1 MTLDR
6 SRRHARGPLR
16 PALSRTLDGFP
27 FDPAE
32 DLWRVPTPTGLAS
45 FNFHNLPGASEHL
58 RQRIKEVSAALL
70 ASITPKR
77 AEQALSA
84 FRVLVRESSADRTLD
99 SIALTD
105 VVRFGESLGARQLHQ
120 LRRLKEHLLLWMGLG
135 IPGLERDLQDALPRL
150 ATERHEIG
158 NAVRTMDADHGPL
171 TDLEFESVVTA
182 MRRDF
187 SSGRIGLHD
196 YTLMTLALT
205 LDARPLQLATM
216 KCKDFTETPRQQGG
230 SVFILQVTRLKQGK
244 GIRPRTLFRPREL
257 SAGVGALVQAQC
269 SIAAQWAREH
279 GIAAGDSP
287 IFPSPM
293 YRKSEGM
300 PEIGLLG
307 HYAGR
312 SISDKLSRLFQGL
325 QVHSHRT
332 GKPLELAPVRLRRT
346 LGTRAAAEGCPAS
359 VIADLMDHSW
369 IDSSLVYIETRPA
382 MIERIDKALAMQIAP
397 LAQAFAGTLMPR
409 DCAGTGHVVHHATA
423 DTLDS
428 IGRCGKH
435 DYCRLAAPLACYTC
449 AYFHPWIDAP
459 HEALLDSLLG
469 EREALRH
476 ATDLRIAAVNDLTIL
491 AVADVV
497 RRCAEATQGSAA

>member
-1 MTLDR
+1 MKLDR
-6 SRRHARGPLR
+6 SQSRAAGLLRHT
-16 PALSRTLDGFP
+16 LSRTLDGFL

-45 FNFHNLPGASEHL
+45 FNFHNLPGASERL
-58 RQRIKEVSAALL
+58 RQCIKEVSAALL

-84 FRVLVRESSADRTLD
+84 FRVLVRESSAGHTLD
-99 SIALTD
+99 SIALID
-105 VVRFGESLGARQLHQ
+105 VVRFGESLGARQLYQ
-120 LRRLKEHLLLWMGLG
+120 LRRLKEHLLLWVDLG

-150 ATERHEIG
+150 STERHEIG
-158 NAVRTMDADHGPL
+158 NAIRTMDADRGPL
-171 TDLEFESVVTA
+171 TDLEFEAVVTA
-182 MRRDF
+182 MRREF
-187 SSGRIGLHD
+187 AGGRISLDD

-205 LDARPLQLATM
+205 LGARPQQLATM

-257 SAGVGALVQAQC
+257 SAGVGALVKAQC
-269 SIAAQWAREH
+269 SNAAQWAAEH
-279 GIAAGDSP
+279 GIAAGDAP
-287 IFPSPM
+287 IFPSQVQG
-293 YRKSEGM
+293 KSEGM
-300 PEIGLLG
+300 LDIGLLG
-307 HYAGR
+307 HHAGR
-312 SISDKLSRLFQGL
+312 GISAKLSRLFQGL

-332 GKPLELAPVRLRRT
+332 GRPLELAPVRLRRT
-346 LGTRAAAEGCPAS
+346 LGTRAAAEGCPAP

-382 MIERIDKALAMQIAP
+382 MIERIDKALALQIAP
-397 LAQAFAGTLMPR
+397 LAQAFAGTLVPR
-409 DCAGTGHVVHHATA
+409 TDDGSGRIVHHATA
-423 DTLDS
+423 GAFDS

-459 HEALLDSLLG
+459 HKALLDSLLG
-469 EREALRH
+469 EREALRQ

-497 RRCAEATQGSAA
+497 RRCGEANQGNAA